1 MKPPAPVYKFDERL
15 REIPESKAAYD
26 AYLSHLEKQLAIET
40 RPAEKASLL
49 GDLGVQLRCDNR
61 LDEAET
67 ALREALKIITT
78 DRLGTRRQ
86 VQQNLRLANVLQW
99 QGKFDE
105 STPLFDET
113 LATCRGIAEALP
125 YLDFALHHS
134 GKNLFDQGKWAD
146 ALKRFEEALTIRKR
160 REAPA
165 DQIQSTEQAISET
178 KKRLLVP
185 RK

>member
-1 MKPPAPVYKFDERL
+1 MKPPSPVFKFDERL
-15 REIPESKAAYD
+15 REIPESQAAFDTYL
-26 AYLSHLEKQLAIET
+26 AYLQKQLTIET
-40 RPAEKASLL
+40 RPAEKAALL
-49 GDLGVQLRCDNR
+49 GELGVQLRCANR
-61 LDEAET
+61 LDEAE
-67 ALREALKIITT
+67 ARLREALKIITT
-78 DRLGTRRQ
+78 DRLGVRRQ

-105 STPLFDET
+105 STALFEET
-113 LATCRGIAEALP
+113 LATCKGIAEAMP

-134 GKNLFDQGKWAD
+134 GKNLFDQAKYAD
-146 ALKRFEEALTIRKR
+146 ALGRFEEALVIRKR

-178 KKRLLVP
+178 KKKFLIP